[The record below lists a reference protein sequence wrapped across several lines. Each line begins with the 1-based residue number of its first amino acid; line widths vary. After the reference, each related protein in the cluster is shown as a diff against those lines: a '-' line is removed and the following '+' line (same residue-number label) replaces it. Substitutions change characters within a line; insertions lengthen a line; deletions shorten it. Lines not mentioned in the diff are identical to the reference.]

1 MNPVEMGDGHPVC
14 AMNRAVRIDLE
25 IRAVARSDA
34 ADQNRLAAAMVVG
47 GRQQGREVELIAF
60 ADREASAVTL
70 VVVGDVIDDRRGR
83 LRIGQCRGVEYEFV
97 GAGTSSQSGAG
108 PARDSVRQ
116 IVTAAGEVGRSRI
129 GQVLDVGRQRVVG
142 QRGDH
147 RRVRVRHLKDIGGGI
162 VHNECSLPPSP
173 ISVTPLKPPSLS
185 VLAPVPPSSTWFAAP
200 AVSVSFPAKP
210 RITSP
215 VSALVSVSAPEVPNT
230 TPAPV
235 SCAAFRTSPS
245 ANWKDWKLW
254 TMSVPSGVPVR
265 VSAIVSLPSAL
276 SVKV

>member
-1 MNPVEMGDGHPVC
+1 MAICPAEPWSGDRDISATIPIEVVGRGSPTHTDGGSGWLARVKDDLRRLTVMKPVEMGDGHPVC
-14 AMNRAVRIDLE
+14 AINRAVRIDLE

-116 IVTAAGEVGRSRI
+116 IVTAAGEVG
-129 GQVLDVGRQRVVG
+129 
-142 QRGDH
+142 
-147 RRVRVRHLKDIGGGI
+147 
-162 VHNECSLPPSP
+162 
-173 ISVTPLKPPSLS
+173 
-185 VLAPVPPSSTWFAAP
+185 
-200 AVSVSFPAKP
+200 
-210 RITSP
+210 
-215 VSALVSVSAPEVPNT
+215 
-230 TPAPV
+230 
-235 SCAAFRTSPS
+235 
-245 ANWKDWKLW
+245 
-254 TMSVPSGVPVR
+254 
-265 VSAIVSLPSAL
+265 
-276 SVKV
+276 